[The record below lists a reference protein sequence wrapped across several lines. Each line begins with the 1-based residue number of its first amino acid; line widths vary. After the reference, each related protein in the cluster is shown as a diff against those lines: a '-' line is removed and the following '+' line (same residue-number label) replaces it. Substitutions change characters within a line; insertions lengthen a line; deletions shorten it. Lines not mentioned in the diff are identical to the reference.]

1 MVNEGKEMAA
11 RSVKCL
17 RDLTFCFFVLFCFVF
32 FFVFNDLIWS
42 ANSVVFIRASSLV
55 GRVSH

>member
-17 RDLTFCFFVLFCFVF
+17 RDLTFCFFLFFC
-32 FFVFNDLIWS
+32 FNDLIWS